1 MSLISTFHV
10 WQRLPSGQF
19 SMDKEFSWE
28 DGTMNFIGVPK
39 NDRNLKAAINSVP
52 NEGFI
57 KEKKKSKNQIGSQ
70 RREHVRS
77 RT

>member
-57 KEKKKSKNQIGSQ
+57 KEKKKSMNQIGSQ

>member
-10 WQRLPSGQF
+10 WQRLPFGQF

-28 DGTMNFIGVPK
+28 DGTMNFIRVPK
-39 NDRNLKAAINSVP
+39 NDRNLKAAINGVP

-57 KEKKKSKNQIGSQ
+57 KGKKK
-70 RREHVRS
+70 VR
-77 RT
+77 TK